1 MIGIIDYGLGNL
13 ASIRNML
20 KRLEIESVISSEAN
34 VLAKADKLILPGVGA
49 FDSGMSNLKKSGL
62 IDPLNEMV
70 LQEKKPILGICL
82 GVQLL
87 TEGSDEG
94 ELPGLG
100 WIKGRTIAFDQSRL
114 SPTERVPNMG
124 WRYIDISRTSSLS
137 ENLVPDSRFYFVHS
151 YHLDCEDQQDVIF
164 TVTHGYSFAVG
175 VERDN
180 VAGVQFHP
188 EKSHKYGMALL
199 KSWQSSAHSQQ
210 QD

>member
-34 VLAKADKLILPGVGA
+34 VLARADKLILPGVGA
-49 FDSGMSNLKKSGL
+49 FDSGMANLTSSGL
-62 IDPLNEMV
+62 IDSLNEMV
-70 LQEKKPILGICL
+70 LQDKKPILGICL

-94 ELPGLG
+94 RLPGLG
-100 WIKGRTIAFDQSRL
+100 WIKGRTIAFDRSRL

-124 WRYIDISRTSSLS
+124 WRYVDATRDSSLS
-137 ENLVPDSRFYFVHS
+137 QNLEIDSRFYFVHS
-151 YHLDCEDQQDVIF
+151 FHLDCYNKHDVIF
-164 TVTHGYSFAVG
+164 TATHGYSFAVG
-175 VERDN
+175 VEHEN
-180 VAGVQFHP
+180 ISGVQFHP
-188 EKSHKYGMALL
+188 EKSHKFGMALL